1 MSARQI
7 TQSDT
12 QNRFIIGITGAS
24 GADYALRL
32 IWRLSAIKGES
43 DVIISPNFYKVLA
56 SEGGIDGAS
65 GQNLLEIAM
74 ARYGKTSDLHEFSN
88 LAYTDI
94 GARAASGS
102 QKYRAMVIV
111 PCSMKT
117 LAAVTHG
124 LSQNLIERAADVS
137 LKERRTLIVCPRE
150 SPLSTIHLRN
160 MLALSEAGAIVMPL
174 MPGYYHN
181 PQNITDLYDFMV
193 DRIMQHLGLS
203 ERAIEPWQG

>member
-1 MSARQI
+1 MSDNTASLTDR
-7 TQSDT
+7 
-12 QNRFIIGITGAS
+12 RFIIGITGAS

-32 IWRLSAIKGES
+32 IWRLSQIEGQS
-43 DVIISPNFYKVLA
+43 DVIVSPNFFKVLA
-56 SEGGIDGAS
+56 SENSARVAEGE
-65 GQNLLEIAM
+65 NLLEIAM
-74 ARYGKTSDLHEFSN
+74 ARFGKTSDRHQFVN
-88 LAYTDI
+88 YPYQDI

-160 MLALSEAGAIVMPL
+160 MLSLSEAGAVVMPL
-174 MPGYYHN
+174 MPGYYHK
-181 PQNITDLYDFMV
+181 PGSLTDLYDFMI
-193 DRIMQHLGLS
+193 DRIMQHLGLD
-203 ERAIEPWQG
+203 ERSIEPWQG

>member
-1 MSARQI
+1 MSAQKPAS
-7 TQSDT
+7 TDT

-32 IWRLSAIKGES
+32 IWRLSAIQGES

-56 SEGGIDGAS
+56 SEGGLQGAS

-74 ARYGKTSDLHEFSN
+74 ARYGQTSDLHEFSSFP
-88 LAYTDI
+88 YTDI

-160 MLALSEAGAIVMPL
+160 MLALSEAGAVVMPL

-181 PQNITDLYDFMV
+181 PQNITDLYDFMI